1 VSCVQNVETDLSNF
15 SWDERMDFKGLL
27 ELIGESAWS
36 NPDRRAFTYLDY
48 ASRGGDSRV
57 ERNLSI
63 GQLHE
68 RALALAAR
76 LQANSQR
83 GEHVLL
89 LFRPGLDFVVA
100 FVACVYAGVV
110 AIPVPAPR
118 RGMVVKRLQTIL
130 GNSGANLAL
139 ATSSTRDITQA
150 HLEFPTGFE
159 WLLVDGPDEDEA
171 CEALLLPTDP
181 HAVAMLQ
188 YSSGSTSEPK
198 GVMITHANLIHQ
210 AGLIFDQVGAAPGDC
225 WGTWLPTYHDMG
237 LISAIVTPLAKQLH
251 SVIMAP
257 EAFITR
263 PARWLRALSDF
274 RVSCS
279 ASPNFGY
286 KLCARKVRDD
296 ELDGVDLSCVRFAVS
311 GAEPIRSTTIE
322 HFVNRF
328 GPFGFGGNVI
338 YPAYGL
344 AEATLLVTGRSE
356 SIKVRHFSAASLSGA
371 VVEPV
376 GIQDAH
382 STCLVSSGRP
392 CGGNRVVIADPETG
406 AMLADGH
413 IGEIRVA
420 GESVAAGYLDRGG
433 DTVLPFSGTIAGAE
447 GEKYLY
453 TGDLGFMFEGELF
466 VCGRLKDLLV
476 IHGKNHHASDIEQT
490 VEAIDERF
498 VTSGI
503 AAFAISVDD
512 EERLVVLQE
521 LERSKEGYDNV
532 ALADI
537 TERVRRTILERHQ
550 ISPYDIVLISG
561 GLARTTSGKVRR
573 HECREL
579 YLGRRLKQL
588 FASRGGAPDG
598 VGSASGPNRE
608 AKEQHGAVDLEARI
622 ARQIAR
628 HFKNG
633 VAEPIAEAALLPL
646 LQDTPRMTAIL
657 DDINRSFGLLVRYS
671 VFFDYHTI
679 GEVAAYL
686 ADAVTELESGR
697 SGVRSIPA
705 EQAAPSNQAF
715 VPDDAVAIVGIAC
728 RFPSASGP
736 RELWENLCKGVD
748 SVTEVPPERW
758 DADSLYDPNPLA
770 MGKMNTKYGGF
781 IKDIELFDA
790 RFFGIQNRE
799 AKRMDPAHR
808 ILMELSWELFED
820 AGVPPESVSG
830 KQIGVFVGISGSD
843 YAQLQFGG
851 DAVADPYAGIG
862 CALTNSAS
870 RISHFHNLRGP
881 ALAIDTAC
889 SSSLSAMHIG
899 VTAVQSGECEM
910 ALVGGVN
917 LILAPSVTMSL
928 SKVGMMAP
936 DGRCKAFDERA
947 NGYVRSEGAG
957 LLLLKSLS
965 KAKADGDVIYA
976 VVRGSATNQDG
987 HSSAIA
993 APNGEAQQRVVRS
1006 ACEKAGISPG
1016 DLDYV
1021 EAHGTGT
1028 AVGDPIEV
1036 NALGEL
1042 LKQGGTTR
1050 VHPIGS
1056 IKTNIG
1062 HCESAAGVAGLIKA
1076 AMVLHSGLVPPSL
1089 HFEKPN
1095 PLIRFDD
1102 YPLRVQRDLAALAT
1116 ADRPRLA
1123 GVNSFGIGGTNVHV
1137 VLEEYI
1143 DPVDTATRQAHR
1155 GQRLLTI
1162 SGKSERAMNANAEIL
1177 ANYLRGEGV
1186 GVALADV
1193 CRTAAVH
1200 RTHFNHRLCVSGFDR
1215 EGLASAIEGYLQ
1227 TRNHQDVAVGHHNGA
1242 LGAGAVPEVAFVF
1255 AGHGAQ
1261 WPAMGRRLLA
1271 TEEVFRLELERCDT
1285 ELSKHTGWSV
1295 IDVLSVDD
1303 GDSRL
1308 ADTVYLQPT
1317 LFALQYAITAL
1328 LKSWGVIPSAVV
1340 GHSFG
1345 EITAACVAGSIS
1357 FESACRL
1364 VAARARLMGE
1374 LKGTGRMVSVEM
1386 PVDMLEPMVLH
1397 YGTELSIAGINSP
1410 GTTVVSGTESA
1421 IRAFIDEL
1429 NEQDVTCVE
1438 LELDYPFHSALVE
1451 TVGAWLVA
1459 EMQGLEARVPTIP
1472 LMSTVRTEWVDE
1484 NHLPTAEYWGLN
1496 AREPVRFKEAIERMA
1511 KRDTRI
1517 FLEIGAHPTL
1527 NGAISRTLTV
1537 SGARGVALPTL
1548 KRHTDDDVSMKR
1560 CIAALHARGVA
1571 VDWGVLCADGTLDRE
1586 MPHYAWQRDRYWL
1599 DAAHHE
1605 ARKRL
1610 CAHPLVSMRMPVAQ
1624 PTWQSRLDI
1633 NAQPSIRSTRVH
1645 GQGRLSNGL
1654 HVEVAMNATVS
1665 LSNPDGH
1672 RELVNLTFMDAL
1684 GSVEDDALPM
1694 LQTRVVSMVGGCYD
1708 ICVDAQSDDSQG
1720 RAECWS
1726 PVFSCSALVGDAT
1739 TSGHMDALHID
1750 ALTARNTMKFSGAE
1764 VYRKLGEI
1772 GVEYV
1777 SMAHV
1782 ASDIHLAEGSAL
1794 LHLNLAERSGDAE
1807 RFHLHPLMFEAL
1819 EQACRLASGSDAAFT
1834 MLRSVRRLRVFGTL
1848 SNATYAYAT
1857 LHDRPTLADEGS
1869 AIRADAWVLDAAGGV
1884 IALAEGMEFE
1894 LPAGMTFAH
1903 TSGIPKEPAM
1913 WRCEVEWVHIPV
1925 ADAPAPQEP
1934 AHWLILADAGG
1945 VADGVAQR
1953 LRDCGQVCLLVC
1965 PGDTYTR
1972 PSPWSCTVNRAD
1984 SSDLER
1990 LVRELYVDGDLSCRA
2005 VLHFWN
2011 LDVPSVAEDV
2021 PADYVDGVTSLVD
2034 VVRALSMA
2042 ELTRAPRLW
2051 LVTAGAQQVEMGLSG
2066 FSLLQSM
2073 AWGCAKTI
2081 VHEHAELR
2089 CARVDLSRGSTA
2101 AELDALC
2108 HEVLAERLDD
2118 QIAFRGERRYVAHLR
2133 FPGQADT
2140 ASVAEPSG
2148 RGVRTWSVG
2157 RNDDGKP
2164 TLDSVV
2170 DRRHSPNANDVEIR
2184 VVDAA
2189 VRFVETAGTPMA
2201 DTTVGTVLRI
2211 GAAVQGI
2218 VPGQRVVSIDGTP
2231 LASHQLVHAG
2241 ATAVLDDA
2249 GSGIGMVAGLR
2260 NHLTALFGMRDVA
2273 RIGRGERVLMRIEDA
2288 QRGLAAVRVALWLGA
2303 TLFVTAPKH
2312 LQAQLSDLK
2321 IERVFDEGDPLDYA
2335 LAAAVCGRVAAIIDA
2350 TGEFDA
2356 SFCPRFLSPFG
2367 RYIDLF
2373 PNIASQKR
2381 SISLVQ
2387 RDLPGNCSYAAVDFD
2402 GFRKANPEGAH
2413 ALLEEIVQLF
2423 AKGAFVLDH
2432 VDALDV
2438 EDMATAWSSG
2448 AGILTVTLEGSD
2460 TLPSNTY
2467 RDDATYLITGGL
2479 GGLGLAMAKRMV
2491 RDGARHLV
2499 LVGRRP
2505 PSLSALDIIEEIN
2518 TGNAHCEAMSVDIA
2532 DMNAV
2537 NGMFE
2542 AIQVRMPPLAG
2553 VIHAAGI
2560 LDNGMLVQ
2568 MGHDQ
2573 VRSVMPAKVHGAWN
2587 LHRAVADKSLDFFVV
2602 FSSLASFIGSP
2613 GQANYAA
2620 ANAFLEALVEYRRAQ
2635 GLPALS
2641 IAWGPW
2647 SEVGMAADV
2656 HNLQRLAQ
2664 HGMGMVPPDKGLDL
2678 LEDLILEHKTGAMGA
2693 LPMNWD
2699 AWARTRGYAAQT
2711 PYFASLLSGLQ
2722 AASGSGNGRITPAT
2736 LTGKSSDEQM
2746 ELLLAAIRRTVCNAL
2761 MLDADQV
2768 ELDAPLISI
2777 GLDSIVSLELKDR
2790 IESSIDVIVR
2800 TNALVSGKSIRDLAE
2815 QFRKELTDTSTDAA
2829 SAAPQAVGTLE
2840 PDASGYEGVLERID
2854 DLTNA
2859 EIEAILSGLN
2869 ASPDDEAV
2877 AVE

>member
-1 VSCVQNVETDLSNF
+1 
-15 SWDERMDFKGLL
+15 MDFKGLI
-27 ELIGESAWS
+27 ELIEESARS
-36 NPDRRAFTYLDY
+36 NPDRKAFTYLEY
-48 ASRGGDSRV
+48 ASRGGDGRI
-57 ERNLSI
+57 ERSLSI
-63 GQLHE
+63 GQLYE
-68 RALALAAR
+68 RTLTLAAR
-76 LQANSQR
+76 LQAIAQR
-83 GEHVLL
+83 GDHVLL
-89 LFRPGLDFVVA
+89 LFRPGLDFIVA
-100 FVACVYAGVV
+100 FVACLYAGVV
-110 AIPVPAPR
+110 AIPVPTPR
-118 RGMVVKRLQTIL
+118 RGMVVKRLKSIIE
-130 GNSGANLAL
+130 NSGATLAL
-139 ATSSTRDITQA
+139 ATSSTRDITEA
-150 HLEFPTGFE
+150 HLDFPIEFD
-159 WLLVDGPDEDEA
+159 WLLVDDAKGGETREA
-171 CEALLLPTDP
+171 TIRPTDP
-181 HAVAMLQ
+181 NAVAMLQ
-188 YSSGSTSEPK
+188 YSSGSTGEPK

-210 AGLIFDQVGAAPGDC
+210 AGLISDQVGSAPGDC
-225 WGTWLPTYHDMG
+225 WATWLPTYHDMG
-237 LISAIVTPLAKQLH
+237 LISAVVTPLAKQLH

-257 EAFITR
+257 EAFIAR

-286 KLCARKVRDD
+286 RLCARKVRDD

-311 GAEPIRSTTIE
+311 GAEPIRSTTID
-322 HFVNRF
+322 HFMSRF
-328 GPFGFGGNVI
+328 GPAGFGRNVI

-356 SIKVRHFSAASLSGA
+356 RIKVCQFSTASLSGA
-371 VVEPV
+371 VAQQVD
-376 GIQDAH
+376 IDDAY
-382 STCLVSSGRP
+382 STRLVSSGRP
-392 CGGNRVVIADPETG
+392 CGGNRVVIADPGTG
-406 AMLADGH
+406 FMLPDMH

-420 GESVAAGYLDRGG
+420 GESVGAGYLPRGS
-433 DTVLPFSGTIAGAE
+433 DEAQPFSGTIDGASDD
-447 GEKYLY
+447 KYLY

-490 VEAIDERF
+490 VEAIDDHF
-498 VTSGI
+498 VPSGS
-503 AAFAISVDD
+503 AAFAISIDD

-521 LERSKEGYDNV
+521 LERSRDGYDHV

-537 TERVRRTILERHQ
+537 TERVRRRVLERHQ
-550 ISPYDIVLISG
+550 ISPYDVVLIAG

-579 YLGRRLKQL
+579 YLGGRLKQL
-588 FASRGGAPDG
+588 FAARAGAPDG
-598 VGSASGPNRE
+598 AGSTSSQN
-608 AKEQHGAVDLEARI
+608 KKTLEQRGLADLDARI
-622 ARQIAR
+622 ARQIAK
-628 HFKNG
+628 HFKGNLVEP
-633 VAEPIAEAALLPL
+633 VAETTLVPL
-646 LQDTPRMTAIL
+646 LQDTPRMTAVL
-657 DDINRSFGLLVRYS
+657 DDINRSFGLQVRYS

-679 GEVAAYL
+679 GDMAAYL
-686 ADAVTELESGR
+686 ASAVTELRSGR
-697 SGVRSIPA
+697 SGIRTAATASTA
-705 EQAAPSNQAF
+705 QAASAATEASESK
-715 VPDDAVAIVGIAC
+715 PDGAVAIVGIAC
-728 RFPSASGP
+728 RFPSADGP

-781 IKDIELFDA
+781 IKDIESFDA

-820 AGVPPESVSG
+820 AGVPPASVSG

-899 VTAVQSGECEM
+899 VTAIQSGECEM

-917 LILAPSVTMSL
+917 IILAPSVTMSL

-957 LLLLKSLS
+957 LLLLKPLS
-965 KAKADGDVIYA
+965 KAKTDGDVIYA
-976 VVRGSATNQDG
+976 IVRGSATNQDG

-993 APNGEAQQRVVRS
+993 APNGEAQQRVIRS
-1006 ACEKAGISPG
+1006 ACDRAGISPS

-1042 LKQGGTTR
+1042 LKLHGTTR
-1050 VHPIGS
+1050 IHPIGS

-1076 AMVLHSGLVPPSL
+1076 AMVLHCGVVPPSL

-1095 PLIRFDD
+1095 PLIRFDE
-1102 YPLRVQRDLAALAT
+1102 YPLRVQTDLAALAT

-1143 DPVDTATRQAHR
+1143 RPVDTASPEAPH

-1162 SGKSERAMNANAEIL
+1162 SGKTERAMNANADIL
-1177 ANYLRGEGV
+1177 AKYLRGQGA

-1193 CRTAAVH
+1193 CRTAAVQ
-1200 RTHFNHRLCVSGFDR
+1200 RTHFDHRLCVSGSDS
-1215 EGLASAIEGYLQ
+1215 EAMANAIEGYLQ
-1227 TRNHQDVAVGHHNGA
+1227 ARNHQDVAVGHHNSA
-1242 LGAGAVPEVAFVF
+1242 LRAGARPEVAFVF

-1261 WPAMGRRLLA
+1261 WPTMGRRLFA
-1271 TEEVFRLELERCDT
+1271 TEEVFRVELERCDA
-1285 ELSKHTGWSV
+1285 ELVKHTGWSV

-1317 LFALQYAITAL
+1317 LFALQYAMTAL
-1328 LKSWGVIPSAVV
+1328 LKSWGVMPSAVV

-1357 FESACRL
+1357 FETACRL
-1364 VAARARLMGE
+1364 VAVRARLMGE

-1386 PVDMLEPMVLH
+1386 SVDMLEPMILH
-1397 YGTELSIAGINSP
+1397 YGNDVSIASMNSP
-1410 GTTVVSGTESA
+1410 STTVVSGTESA
-1421 IRAFIDEL
+1421 IRALIDEL

-1438 LELDYPFHSALVE
+1438 LELEYPFHSALVE
-1451 TVGAWLVA
+1451 TVGARLVT
-1459 EMQGLEARVPTIP
+1459 EMLGLEARVPAIP
-1472 LMSTVRTEWVDE
+1472 LMSTVRAEWVDE
-1484 NHLPTAEYWGLN
+1484 THLPTAEYWGRN
-1496 AREPVRFKEAIERMA
+1496 AREPVRFKEAIDRMA
-1511 KRDTRI
+1511 KRGIRI
-1517 FLEIGAHPTL
+1517 FVEFSAHPTL

-1537 SGARGVALPTL
+1537 SGARGVVLPTL
-1548 KRHTDDDVSMKR
+1548 KRHADDDLSMKR
-1560 CIAALHARGVA
+1560 CISALHVRGVA
-1571 VDWGVLCADGTLDRE
+1571 ADWNVLCADGALDRE
-1586 MPHYAWQRDRYWL
+1586 MPHYAWQRERYWL

-1610 CAHPLVSMRMPVAQ
+1610 CAHPLVSIRMPVAQ

-1645 GQGRLSNGL
+1645 GHGRLSNGL
-1654 HVEVAMNATVS
+1654 HVEVAMDAIAS
-1665 LSNPDGH
+1665 LGDPRGR
-1672 RELVNLTFMDAL
+1672 RELVNLTFVDGL

-1694 LQTRVVSMVGGCYD
+1694 LQTRVVSMAGGCYD
-1708 ICVDAQSDDSQG
+1708 ICVDAQADDSQG
-1720 RAECWS
+1720 RAECWA
-1726 PVFSCSALVGDAT
+1726 PVFSCSAVVGDAAKV
-1739 TSGHMDALHID
+1739 GLPDALHID
-1750 ALTARNTMKFSGAE
+1750 ALTARNTTKFSGAE

-1777 SMAHV
+1777 NMAQV
-1782 ASDIHLAEGSAL
+1782 ASEIHVAEGSAL
-1794 LHLNLAERSGDAE
+1794 VHLSLAERSGDAK

-1819 EQACRLASGSDAAFT
+1819 EQACRLASGSNAAFT
-1834 MLRSVRRLRVFGTL
+1834 LLTKVRRLRVFGTL
-1848 SNATYAYAT
+1848 SNASYAYAT
-1857 LHDRPTLADEGS
+1857 LHDRPTVADDG
-1869 AIRADAWVLDAAGGV
+1869 AAMRADAWVLDASGSV

-1894 LPAGMTFAH
+1894 LPTGTTFSD
-1903 TSGIPKEPAM
+1903 TSGIPNEPAM
-1913 WRCEVEWVHIPV
+1913 WRCEVEWEDTPV
-1925 ADAPAPQEP
+1925 ADTTGTETQEP
-1934 AHWLILADAGG
+1934 SHWLILADAGG
-1945 VADGVAQR
+1945 VAEGVARR
-1953 LRDCGQVCLLVC
+1953 LRSHGQACLLVR
-1965 PGDTYTR
+1965 PGDAYAR
-1972 PSPWSCTVNRAD
+1972 LDPSSCTVNTAD
-1984 SSDLER
+1984 SSDVER

-2011 LDVPSVAEDV
+2011 LDASSLTDDV

-2034 VVRALSMA
+2034 MVRALSMA

-2051 LVTAGAQQVEMGLSG
+2051 LVTACAQPVEMGESG
-2066 FSLLQSM
+2066 VSLLQSM

-2089 CARVDLSRGSTA
+2089 CARVDLSCESSA

-2108 HEVLAERLDD
+2108 NEMLAERLDD
-2118 QIAFRGERRYVAHLR
+2118 QLALRGERRYVAHLR
-2133 FPGQADT
+2133 FPGEADT
-2140 ASVAEPSG
+2140 AAVAERSDE
-2148 RGVRTWSVG
+2148 GVHTWSMSRCEG
-2157 RNDDGKP
+2157 GSP
-2164 TLDSVV
+2164 TLESVT
-2170 DRRHSPNANDVEIR
+2170 DRRHSPKAHDIEIG
-2184 VVDAA
+2184 VVAA
-2189 VRFVETAGTPMA
+2189 EVRLGEAGGTPLA
-2201 DTTVGTVLRI
+2201 DTMVGTVLRT
-2211 GAAVQGI
+2211 GAAVRGI
-2218 VPGQRVVSIDGTP
+2218 LPGQRVVSISRAP
-2231 LASHQLVHAG
+2231 LTSHQLVHAG
-2241 ATAVLDDA
+2241 ATTVLDDTLSST
-2249 GSGIGMVAGLR
+2249 GVVAGLR
-2260 NHLTALFGMRDVA
+2260 SHLTALFGMRDVA
-2273 RIGRGERVLMRIEDA
+2273 RIARGERVLMRIEDA
-2288 QRGLAAVRVALWLGA
+2288 RRGLAAVRVALWLGA
-2303 TLFVTAPKH
+2303 TLFVTAPRH
-2312 LQAQLSDLK
+2312 LHEQLRGLK
-2321 IERVFDEGDPLDYA
+2321 IERVFDECDPLDYA
-2335 LAAAVCGRVAAIIDA
+2335 LAGAVCGRVAAIIDVTSEFEA
-2350 TGEFDA
+2350 T
-2356 SFCPRFLSPFG
+2356 FCPRFLSPFG

-2373 PNIASQKR
+2373 PNVGNQKR
-2381 SISLVQ
+2381 TISLIQ
-2387 RDLPGNCSYAAVDFD
+2387 RDLPNNCSYAAVDFD
-2402 GFRKANPEGAH
+2402 GLRKVNPEDAH
-2413 ALLEEIVQLF
+2413 ALLEEVVQLF
-2423 AKGAFVLDH
+2423 AKGAFVLDE
-2432 VDALDV
+2432 V
-2438 EDMATAWSSG
+2438 EARNMQDMVAAWASG
-2448 AGILTVTLEGSD
+2448 DGNLTVRLEGPD
-2460 TLPSNTY
+2460 MLTSNTY

-2491 RDGARHLV
+2491 RDGARHIV

-2505 PSLSALDIIEEIN
+2505 PSFSALDIIEEIN
-2518 TGNAHCEAMSVDIA
+2518 AGNARCTAMSVDIA
-2532 DMNAV
+2532 DMQAV

-2542 AIQVRMPPLAG
+2542 AIQARMPPLAG
-2553 VIHAAGI
+2553 VIHAAGV

-2587 LHRAVADKSLDFFVV
+2587 LHRAVAGKPLDFFVM

-2613 GQANYAA
+2613 GQGNYAA
-2620 ANAFLEALVEYRRAQ
+2620 ANAFLEALVEHRRAQ
-2635 GLPALS
+2635 ALPALS

-2678 LEDLILEHKTGAMGA
+2678 LEDLILERKTGAMGA

-2699 AWARTRGYAAQT
+2699 VWARTRGYAAQT

-2722 AASGSGNGRITPAT
+2722 GASSGGNGRVTRAS
-2736 LTGKSSDEQM
+2736 LTGKSPDEQM
-2746 ELLLAAIRRTVCNAL
+2746 ELLLAAIRRTVCNTL
-2761 MLDADQV
+2761 MIDADHV

-2815 QFRKELTDTSTDAA
+2815 QFRAELTDTPKETG
-2829 SAAPQAVGTLE
+2829 SAATQTVGTLV
-2840 PDASGYEGVLERID
+2840 PGANGYEAVLERID

-2869 ASPDDEAV
+2869 ASPGDEAV